1 MISNIILLFFGGC
14 LGGFLAG
21 LLGVGGGLIYIPLIG
36 LLLSQQHGIQSDD
49 IVKFALANSFGLVFL
64 SGVSGIYRQIKLNVY
79 SFKNSLTIGI
89 PGALAATSMSYFIQ
103 NGNWYQK
110 DKFQI
115 VFLFFLLISIANMI
129 FGKKN
134 EPSNTHELS
143 KSNVLIQIFVGLF
156 AGIVVSLSGLGGG
169 IVMVPLFRWLLKKPI
184 HVATSLSLSIVPIIA
199 IVPIIQYLI
208 APNVPQLTQYGYHFP
223 QSGFMVWPYFVPM
236 AIGVIFFS
244 SFGQKTAPKV
254 SVFWLRVIFALLST
268 IILVKTIYEIF
279 QSL

>member
-1 MISNIILLFFGGC
+1 
-14 LGGFLAG
+14 
-21 LLGVGGGLIYIPLIG
+21 
-36 LLLSQQHGIQSDD
+36 
-49 IVKFALANSFGLVFL
+49 
-64 SGVSGIYRQIKLNVY
+64 
-79 SFKNSLTIGI
+79 
-89 PGALAATSMSYFIQ
+89 
-103 NGNWYQK
+103 
-110 DKFQI
+110 
-115 VFLFFLLISIANMI
+115 MI

-134 EPSNTHELS
+134 EPSNTHALS
-143 KSNVLIQIFVGLF
+143 NSNVLIRIFVGLF

-184 HVATSLSLSIVPIIA
+184 HEATSLSLSIVPIIA

-279 QSL
+279 Q

>member
-36 LLLSQQHGIQSDD
+36 LLLSQQYGIQSDD
-49 IVKFALANSFGLVFL
+49 IVKFTLANSFGLVFL

-89 PGALAATSMSYFIQ
+89 PGAIAATSMSYFIQ

-110 DKFQI
+110 DKFQF

-134 EPSNTHELS
+134 EPSNTHALS
-143 KSNVLIQIFVGLF
+143 NSNVLIRIFVGLF

-184 HVATSLSLSIVPIIA
+184 HEATSLSLSIVPIIA

-223 QSGFMVWPYFVPM
+223 QFGFLVWPYFVPM

-279 QSL
+279 Q

>member
-36 LLLSQQHGIQSDD
+36 LLLSQQYGIQSDE
-49 IVKFALANSFGLVFL
+49 IVKFTLANSFGLVFL

-89 PGALAATSMSYFIQ
+89 PGAIAATSMSYFIQ

-110 DKFQI
+110 DKFQF

-134 EPSNTHELS
+134 EPSNTHALS
-143 KSNVLIQIFVGLF
+143 NSNVLIRIFVGLF

-184 HVATSLSLSIVPIIA
+184 HEATSLSLSIIPLISIIPI
-199 IVPIIQYLI
+199 VQYLT
-208 APNVPQLTQYGYHFP
+208 APNVPQLTQYGYQFP
-223 QSGFMVWPYFVPM
+223 QFGFLVWPYFVPM

-279 QSL
+279 Q

>member
-36 LLLSQQHGIQSDD
+36 LLLSQQYGIQSDD
-49 IVKFALANSFGLVFL
+49 IVKFTLANSFGLVFL
-64 SGVSGIYRQIKLNVY
+64 SGVSGIYRQIKLKVY

-89 PGALAATSMSYFIQ
+89 PGAIAATSMSYFIQ

-110 DKFQI
+110 DKFQF

-134 EPSNTHELS
+134 EPSNTHALS
-143 KSNVLIQIFVGLF
+143 NSNVLIRIFVGLF

-184 HVATSLSLSIVPIIA
+184 HEATSLSLSIVPIIA

-279 QSL
+279 Q

>member
-49 IVKFALANSFGLVFL
+49 IVKFTLANSFGLVFL

-89 PGALAATSMSYFIQ
+89 PGAISATSMSYFIQ

-184 HVATSLSLSIVPIIA
+184 HEATSLSLSIVPIIA

-254 SVFWLRVIFALLST
+254 SVLWLRVIFALLST

-279 QSL
+279 Q

>member
-1 MISNIILLFFGGC
+1 
-14 LGGFLAG
+14 
-21 LLGVGGGLIYIPLIG
+21 
-36 LLLSQQHGIQSDD
+36 
-49 IVKFALANSFGLVFL
+49 LVFL

-89 PGALAATSMSYFIQ
+89 PGAIAATSMSYFIQ

-134 EPSNTHELS
+134 EPSNTHALS
-143 KSNVLIQIFVGLF
+143 NSNVLIRIFVGLF

-184 HVATSLSLSIVPIIA
+184 HEATSLSLSIIPLISIIPI
-199 IVPIIQYLI
+199 VQYLT
-208 APNVPQLTQYGYHFP
+208 APNVPQLTQYGYQFP
-223 QSGFMVWPYFVPM
+223 QFGFLVWPYFVPM

-254 SVFWLRVIFALLST
+254 SVFWLRVIFAFLST

-279 QSL
+279 Q

>member
-49 IVKFALANSFGLVFL
+49 IVKFTLANSFGLVFL

-89 PGALAATSMSYFIQ
+89 PGAIAATSMSYFIQ

-143 KSNVLIQIFVGLF
+143 ESNVLIQIFVGLF

-184 HVATSLSLSIVPIIA
+184 HEATSLSLSIVPIIA

-254 SVFWLRVIFALLST
+254 SVLWLRVIFALLST

-279 QSL
+279 Q

>member
-49 IVKFALANSFGLVFL
+49 IVKFTLANSFGLVFL

-89 PGALAATSMSYFIQ
+89 PGAIAATSMSYFIQ

-143 KSNVLIQIFVGLF
+143 ESNVLIQIFVGLF

-169 IVMVPLFRWLLKKPI
+169 IVMVPLFRWLLKKP
-184 HVATSLSLSIVPIIA
+184 HPEATSLSLSIVPIIA

-254 SVFWLRVIFALLST
+254 SVLWLRVIFALLST

-279 QSL
+279 Q

>member
-36 LLLSQQHGIQSDD
+36 LLLSQQHDIQSDD
-49 IVKFALANSFGLVFL
+49 IVKFTLANSFGLVFL

-184 HVATSLSLSIVPIIA
+184 HEATSLSLSIVPIIA

-254 SVFWLRVIFALLST
+254 SVLWLRVIFALLST

-279 QSL
+279 Q

>member
-36 LLLSQQHGIQSDD
+36 LLLSQQHDILSDD
-49 IVKFALANSFGLVFL
+49 IVKFTLANSFGLVFL

-89 PGALAATSMSYFIQ
+89 PGAIAATSMSYFIQ

-110 DKFQI
+110 DKFQF

-134 EPSNTHELS
+134 EPSNTHALS
-143 KSNVLIQIFVGLF
+143 NSNVLIRIFVGLF

-184 HVATSLSLSIVPIIA
+184 HEATSLSLSIIPLISIIPI
-199 IVPIIQYLI
+199 VQYLT
-208 APNVPQLTQYGYHFP
+208 APNVPQLTQYGYQFP
-223 QSGFMVWPYFVPM
+223 QFGFLVWPYFVPM

-279 QSL
+279 Q

>member
-49 IVKFALANSFGLVFL
+49 IVKFTLANSFGLVFL

-89 PGALAATSMSYFIQ
+89 PGAIAATSMSYFIQ

-184 HVATSLSLSIVPIIA
+184 HEATSLSLSIVPIIA

-254 SVFWLRVIFALLST
+254 SVLWLRVIFALLST

-279 QSL
+279 Q

>member
-36 LLLSQQHGIQSDD
+36 LLLSQQYGIQSDD
-49 IVKFALANSFGLVFL
+49 IVKFTLANSFGLVFL

-89 PGALAATSMSYFIQ
+89 PGAIAATSMSYFIQ

-110 DKFQI
+110 DKFQF

-134 EPSNTHELS
+134 EPSNTHSLS
-143 KSNVLIQIFVGLF
+143 NSNVLIRIFVGLF

-184 HVATSLSLSIVPIIA
+184 HEATSLSLSIVPIIA

-254 SVFWLRVIFALLST
+254 SVFWLRVIFAFLST

-279 QSL
+279 Q

>member
-49 IVKFALANSFGLVFL
+49 IVKFTLANSFGLVFL

-89 PGALAATSMSYFIQ
+89 PGAIAATSMSYFIQ

-184 HVATSLSLSIVPIIA
+184 HEATSLSLSIVPIIA

-279 QSL
+279 Q

>member
-36 LLLSQQHGIQSDD
+36 LLLSQQYGIQSDD
-49 IVKFALANSFGLVFL
+49 IVKFTLANSFGLVFL

-89 PGALAATSMSYFIQ
+89 PGAIAATSMSYFIQ

-110 DKFQI
+110 DKFQF

-134 EPSNTHELS
+134 EPSNTHALS
-143 KSNVLIQIFVGLF
+143 NSNVLIRIFVGLF

-184 HVATSLSLSIVPIIA
+184 HEATSLSLSIIPLISIIPN
-199 IVPIIQYLI
+199 VQYLT
-208 APNVPQLTQYGYHFP
+208 APNVPQLTQYGYQFP
-223 QSGFMVWPYFVPM
+223 QFGFLVWPYFVPM

-279 QSL
+279 Q

>member
-36 LLLSQQHGIQSDD
+36 LLLSQQYGIQSDD
-49 IVKFALANSFGLVFL
+49 IVKFTLANSFGLVFL

-89 PGALAATSMSYFIQ
+89 PGAIAATSMSYFIQ

-184 HVATSLSLSIVPIIA
+184 HEATSLSLSIVPIIA

-208 APNVPQLTQYGYHFP
+208 APNVPQLTQYGYQFP

-254 SVFWLRVIFALLST
+254 SVFWLRAIFALLST
-268 IILVKTIYEIF
+268 TILVKTIYEIF
-279 QSL
+279 Q

>member
-36 LLLSQQHGIQSDD
+36 LLLSQQYGIQSDD
-49 IVKFALANSFGLVFL
+49 IVKFTLANSFGLVFL

-89 PGALAATSMSYFIQ
+89 PGAIAATSMSYFIQ

-110 DKFQI
+110 DKFQF

-134 EPSNTHELS
+134 EPSNTHALS
-143 KSNVLIQIFVGLF
+143 NSNVLIRIFVGLF

-184 HVATSLSLSIVPIIA
+184 HEATSLSLSIIPLISIIPI
-199 IVPIIQYLI
+199 VQYLT
-208 APNVPQLTQYGYHFP
+208 APNVPQLTQYGYQFP
-223 QSGFMVWPYFVPM
+223 QFGFLVWPYFVPM

-254 SVFWLRVIFALLST
+254 SVFWLRVIFAFLST

-279 QSL
+279 Q

>member
-36 LLLSQQHGIQSDD
+36 LLLSQQHDILSDD
-49 IVKFALANSFGLVFL
+49 IVKFTLANSFGLVFL

-89 PGALAATSMSYFIQ
+89 PGAIAATSMSYFIQ

-134 EPSNTHELS
+134 EPSNTHALS
-143 KSNVLIQIFVGLF
+143 NSNVLIRIFVGLF

-184 HVATSLSLSIVPIIA
+184 HEATSLSLSIIPLISIIPI
-199 IVPIIQYLI
+199 VQYLT
-208 APNVPQLTQYGYHFP
+208 APNVPQLTQYGYQFP
-223 QSGFMVWPYFVPM
+223 QFGFLVWPYFVPM

-254 SVFWLRVIFALLST
+254 SVFWLRVIFAFLST

-279 QSL
+279 Q

>member
-36 LLLSQQHGIQSDD
+36 LLLSQQYGIQSDE
-49 IVKFALANSFGLVFL
+49 IVKFTLANSFGLVFL

-89 PGALAATSMSYFIQ
+89 PGAIAATSMSYFIQ

-110 DKFQI
+110 DKFQF

-134 EPSNTHELS
+134 EPSNTHALS
-143 KSNVLIQIFVGLF
+143 NSNVLIRIFVGLF

-184 HVATSLSLSIVPIIA
+184 HEATSLSLSIVPIIA

-254 SVFWLRVIFALLST
+254 SVFWLRVIFAFLST
-268 IILVKTIYEIF
+268 IILVKTLYEIF
-279 QSL
+279 

>member
-49 IVKFALANSFGLVFL
+49 IVKFTLANSFGLVFL

-89 PGALAATSMSYFIQ
+89 PGAIAATSMSYFIQ
-103 NGNWYQK
+103 KGNWYQK

-184 HVATSLSLSIVPIIA
+184 HEATSLSLSIVPIIA

-254 SVFWLRVIFALLST
+254 SVLWLRVIFALLST

-279 QSL
+279 Q

>member
-49 IVKFALANSFGLVFL
+49 IVKFTLANSFGLVFL

-89 PGALAATSMSYFIQ
+89 PGAIAATSMSYFIQ

-184 HVATSLSLSIVPIIA
+184 HEATSLSLSIVPIIA

-254 SVFWLRVIFALLST
+254 SVLWLRVIFALFST

-279 QSL
+279 Q